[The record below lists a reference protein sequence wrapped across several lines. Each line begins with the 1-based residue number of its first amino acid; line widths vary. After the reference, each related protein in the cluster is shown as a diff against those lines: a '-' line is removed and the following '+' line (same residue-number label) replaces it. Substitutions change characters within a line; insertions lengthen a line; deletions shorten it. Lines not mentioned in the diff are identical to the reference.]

1 MSEPFSQYPYGQEYR
16 IPEPPRK
23 HRGRQALGMTA
34 TAVIALAAGAGGG
47 IALSNSSSS
56 HSATTSSNSSL
67 SASKIA
73 AKVDPGL
80 VDVISTLGFQNAE
93 AEGTGIVL
101 TSNGEILTNNHVING
116 ATSIKVTDIGNGQSY
131 KATVVGYDDSQDV
144 AVIQLTGASGL
155 KTATIGDSSTVAVG
169 DSVVGLGNAGG
180 VGGTPSV
187 APGQVTA
194 LNQSISPLDE
204 STGVAEH
211 LSGMIESNADI
222 QPGDS
227 GGALVNQF
235 GAVVGM
241 DTAAVTSGSPLGS
254 GGEGSGGSGTG
265 GEGSGGFGG
274 FGGFGGSGNGE
285 FGGTG
290 SGQGTGG
297 LGNGEFGGSG
307 SSGFGGSGNG
317 EFGGTGSGG
326 FGDGGFGGA
335 GSSSGTGS
343 SGGTGSSS
351 SSTDSTTQGYSIPI
365 NTAISI
371 EKQIEAGQATSII
384 HIGAT
389 AFLGI
394 ESSSTSSASGSGQA
408 TTGAQ
413 IAGAVAG
420 TPAATAGL
428 TAGDT
433 ITAVAGHAVSST
445 TAIQQILVGYHPGN
459 KISVTWTDTSGQS
472 HTATVTLANG
482 PAA

>member
-155 KTATIGDSSTVAVG
+155 KTATIGNSSTVSVG
-169 DSVVGLGNAGG
+169 NSVVGLGNAGG

-241 DTAAVTSGSPLGS
+241 DTAAVTSGSPLGNGGS
-254 GGEGSGGSGTG
+254 GGGSGTG

-274 FGGFGGSGNGE
+274 FGGFGGAGS
-285 FGGTG
+285 

-335 GSSSGTGS
+335 GSSS
-343 SGGTGSSS
+343 GTGSSS

-433 ITAVAGHAVSST
+433 ITSVAGHAVSST